1 MPTHLSGTVTRKSN
15 GSLDIATAGGPNAVT
30 GITITAAGNLSQLP
44 EMGDDVVITIDTAP
58 AANAAPVT
66 SVQQTP
72 GVPMIPAS
80 SSVLKPSLG

>member
-15 GSLDIATAGGPNAVT
+15 GSLDIATAGGPNAVS

-44 EMGDDVVITIDTAP
+44 EMGDDVVITIDT
-58 AANAAPVT
+58 
-66 SVQQTP
+66 VQQTP
-72 GVPMIPAS
+72 GVPVIPAS